1 MKNLYSRY
9 KKIIWSVII
18 IIIVSFLAWGI
29 YILLV
34 FQVLSISP
42 SQNSK
47 ISGGSGQITFN
58 FNRDLDTIDLGK
70 QMYSS
75 EGLAIIAQLDKNKL
89 TLFVSNI
96 NQVKKY
102 QIQLKDIKSKDG
114 NTISYIN
121 YQFEG
126 AFVPYG
132 QLSDSEKNRQIQETD
147 KGNLQD
153 PVMSILP
160 KYGDNYVIKYELF
173 GEPSQKGKY
182 IKLNITLLLDAQN
195 IDNQDLARQYK
206 NEALGFLKSNNIN
219 PNDYVI
225 RYDPDYAAG
234 L

>member
-9 KKIIWSVII
+9 KKIIWGAII
-18 IIIVSFLAWGI
+18 LLIASFLVWVM
-29 YILLV
+29 YIVLV
-34 FQVLSISP
+34 FQVLSITP
-42 SQNSK
+42 SQYSK
-47 ISGGSGQITFN
+47 ISGGSGQVTFN

-75 EGLAIIAQLDKNKL
+75 EGLSISAQVDKNKL
-89 TLFVSNI
+89 TLFISNI
-96 NQVKKY
+96 NQAKKY
-102 QIQLKDIKSKDG
+102 QIQLKEIRSKEG

-132 QLSDSEKNRQIQETD
+132 QLSDSEKNRQIKETD

-153 PVMSILP
+153 PVMGILP
-160 KYGDNYVIKYELF
+160 KYGDNYAIKYELF

-182 IKLNITLLLDAQN
+182 IKLNIILLLDAQN
-195 IDNQDLARQYK
+195 INNKDLAKQYK
-206 NEALGFLKSNNIN
+206 NEALDFLKSNNIN

-225 RYDPDYAAG
+225 KYDPDYAAG

>member
-18 IIIVSFLAWGI
+18 MIIVSFLAWGI

-34 FQVLSISP
+34 FQVLSITP

-47 ISGGSGQITFN
+47 ISGGSGQVTFN

-75 EGLAIIAQLDKNKL
+75 EGLAISAQVDRNKL
-89 TLFVSNI
+89 TLFISNI

-102 QIQLKDIKSKDG
+102 RIQLKDIRSKDG
-114 NTISYIN
+114 NAISYIN

-132 QLSDSEKNRQIQETD
+132 QLSDSEKNRQIKETD
-147 KGNLQD
+147 KGNIQD
-153 PVMSILP
+153 PVMGILP
-160 KYGDNYVIKYELF
+160 KYGDNYVIKYELS

-182 IKLNITLLLDAQN
+182 IKLNIILLLDAQN
-195 IDNQDLARQYK
+195 INNRDLAKQYK
-206 NEALGFLKSNNIN
+206 NEALGFLKNNNIN

-225 RYDPDYAAG
+225 KYDPDYAAG

>member
-1 MKNLYSRY
+1 MGSELAEDTVTVVAAAWLSTFPSFTMSEATNVPAASALKVGFDVVIDD
-9 KKIIWSVII
+9 KIAE
-18 IIIVSFLAWGI
+18 L
-29 YILLV
+29 
-34 FQVLSISP
+34 P
-42 SQNSK
+42 
-47 ISGGSGQITFN
+47 
-58 FNRDLDTIDLGK
+58 
-70 QMYSS
+70 
-75 EGLAIIAQLDKNKL
+75 EGLVISAQVDKNKL
-89 TLFVSNI
+89 ILFVSNI

-114 NTISYIN
+114 NAISFIS

-132 QLSDSEKNRQIQETD
+132 QLSDSEKNRQIKETD

-160 KYGDNYVIKYELF
+160 KYGDNYAIKYELF

-182 IKLNITLLLDAQN
+182 IKLNIILLLEAQS
-195 IDNQDLARQYK
+195 IDNRDLARQYK
-206 NEALGFLKSNNIN
+206 NEALDFLKSNNIN

>member
-9 KKIIWSVII
+9 KKIIWGAII
-18 IIIVSFLAWGI
+18 LLIASFLVWVM
-29 YILLV
+29 YIVLV
-34 FQVLSISP
+34 FQVLSITP

-47 ISGGSGQITFN
+47 ISGGSGQVTFN

-75 EGLAIIAQLDKNKL
+75 EGLSISAQVDKNKL
-89 TLFVSNI
+89 TLFISNI
-96 NQVKKY
+96 NQAKKY
-102 QIQLKDIKSKDG
+102 QIQLKEIRSKEG

-132 QLSDSEKNRQIQETD
+132 QLSDSEKNRQIKETD

-153 PVMSILP
+153 PVMGILP
-160 KYGDNYVIKYELF
+160 KYGDNYAIKYELF

-182 IKLNITLLLDAQN
+182 IKLNIILLLDAQN
-195 IDNQDLARQYK
+195 INNKDLAKQYK
-206 NEALGFLKSNNIN
+206 NEALDFLKSNNIN

-225 RYDPDYAAG
+225 KYDPDYATG